1 VQVGLIFSGPPQMM
15 HQQNICPHPSS
26 TVMGGCSAL
35 SRPCHGP
42 GSGLE
47 ISFFPQKL
55 TFQDLT
61 PARLVPPP
69 DAKVIFQDLTP
80 PDVTPPDVTPPDVQK
95 QPNQSLPYAL
105 MVKVFFVNFVPFCGK

>member
-1 VQVGLIFSGPPQMM
+1 VRSVGLPDLFRPATDDASAKYLPP
-15 HQQNICPHPSS
+15 PFSS
-26 TVMGGCSAL
+26 TVMAGCSAL
-35 SRPCHGP
+35 SQPCHGP

-80 PDVTPPDVTPPDVQK
+80 PDVTPPDVQK